1 MLLKRLAL
9 TVNYSQPTNDHML
22 FVKEYELLIT
32 LNLSDINGQPN
43 NILHH
48 IFNGKRF
55 YNQLYVQKKMIAI
68 FSIQKYK
75 RTRIPN

>member
-22 FVKEYELLIT
+22 FVNEYELLIT
-32 LNLSDINGQPN
+32 RNLSDINGQAN

-48 IFNGKRF
+48 IFHDKRF

-68 FSIQKYK
+68 FNIQKYK